1 MKPLTPLFMRKMSI
15 ITCVVLITLLARC
28 ATQKKIEFNIPG
40 NWNNIQK
47 EELRVNLERGMAL
60 YKPNCSKCHGI
71 FKKGKDGIPNFTAKQ
86 LDLYR
91 TRHSMRDSS
100 NHAFAI
106 KMSADDLNAVIN
118 FLTFR
123 KGAEPVAQSVGDGQ

>member
-1 MKPLTPLFMRKMSI
+1 MKKMI
-15 ITCVVLITLLARC
+15 IALNIVLMMFLARC
-28 ATQKKIEFNIPG
+28 ATEKKIEWNIPQ
-40 NWNNIQK
+40 NWNETMK
-47 EELRVNLERGMAL
+47 EELRVNLEKGLQL
-60 YKPNCSKCHGI
+60 YKPNCSGCHGI

-91 TRHSMRDSS
+91 TRHAMKDSS

-123 KGAEPVAQSVGDGQ
+123 KGAEPVAQTMGDGH